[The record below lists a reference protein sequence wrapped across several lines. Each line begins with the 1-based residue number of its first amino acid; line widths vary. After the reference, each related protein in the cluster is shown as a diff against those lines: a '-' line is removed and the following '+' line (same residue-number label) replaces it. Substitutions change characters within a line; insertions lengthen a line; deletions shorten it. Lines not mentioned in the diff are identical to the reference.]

1 MFHSS
6 NFAVSAAALSITV
19 SISLSVPLS
28 RRLHLCTHIAAPS
41 KFAAPDFFDL
51 PNSADV
57 KALELRIGSGG
68 SHQNIS
74 ESFKALAATVNAE
87 NTTVEVALFSRA
99 CSFISPLFDC
109 LGIAFKFAEMD
120 CCNGCGNPRLTWKR
134 KNRKNYV
141 AATTTTIVPRAQ
153 PVPAT
158 TVVTPHVLQ
167 TLLCLPPP
175 SGVLFF
181 NHVHVQPSPPPSPS
195 AFISQAPICQ
205 IYNILK
211 KIEYPPYIGE
221 EDRCEATF
229 HEDPSWNPPL
239 LFLRRGWW
247 SSAASSFRLKQR
259 KMAADD
265 DLEDTATSPPHPS
278 IVSKYLPHLLKTKKP
293 IYDQYS
299 VLFSIVIIWLYAQLL
314 TSSTVYNHKPATT
327 QKSCRTDQV
336 GLLSTAPWIYIPYP
350 FQWGGPTFN
359 AGEAFAMMAAS
370 AVSLFESTGT
380 FFAASR
386 YGSATPVPASIIS
399 RGSGWLGVGV
409 LLNDMFG
416 SVTGTCASVEN
427 DGLLALTR
435 VGSKRVIQISAGF
448 MIFFSVFGKFGAL
461 FASIPL
467 PIIATL
473 YCVFFG
479 YVSSGLDFLQFCNLN
494 SFRTKFILG
503 TSFFLGL
510 SIPQYFREYYHR
522 DLNPSE
528 HIYSGQGWLPSLHP
542 LMENLKKS
550 VIKMAYSR
558 DHADLSHLH
567 RSFIPFLY
575 MASSLYKLALSLRH
589 YFYLYGILRKHR
601 SRLTRSQQIWLI
613 ILPIPSL
620 DVVFCWVSKWQF
632 GGMIELLEL

>member
-1 MFHSS
+1 MTFSLLLYSFSITHRFHPS
-6 NFAVSAAALSITV
+6 NFFFTPHSHLTIFPFFSEQ
-19 SISLSVPLS
+19 SLPPPP
-28 RRLHLCTHIAAPS
+28 PS
-41 KFAAPDFFDL
+41 SL
-51 PNSADV
+51 
-57 KALELRIGSGG
+57 
-68 SHQNIS
+68 
-74 ESFKALAATVNAE
+74 
-87 NTTVEVALFSRA
+87 
-99 CSFISPLFDC
+99 
-109 LGIAFKFAEMD
+109 
-120 CCNGCGNPRLTWKR
+120 
-134 KNRKNYV
+134 
-141 AATTTTIVPRAQ
+141 
-153 PVPAT
+153 VPAT

-229 HEDPSWNPPL
+229 HEDPSWSTSSSMDDL
-239 LFLRRGWW
+239 LMFDVRSTIHSSSYEFFQTRLCC
-247 SSAASSFRLKQR
+247 SSAVDGGAQPSASSFRLKQR

-293 IYDQYS
+293 IYDRYS

-370 AVSLFESTGT
+370 VVSLFEVK
-380 FFAASR
+380 FFDFISSR

-409 LLNDMFG
+409 LLNGMFG

-427 DGLLALTR
+427 AGLLALTR
-435 VGSKRVIQISAGF
+435 VGSRRVIQISAGF

-467 PIIATL
+467 PIIAAL

-601 SRLTRSQQIWLI
+601 
-613 ILPIPSL
+613 
-620 DVVFCWVSKWQF
+620 
-632 GGMIELLEL
+632 